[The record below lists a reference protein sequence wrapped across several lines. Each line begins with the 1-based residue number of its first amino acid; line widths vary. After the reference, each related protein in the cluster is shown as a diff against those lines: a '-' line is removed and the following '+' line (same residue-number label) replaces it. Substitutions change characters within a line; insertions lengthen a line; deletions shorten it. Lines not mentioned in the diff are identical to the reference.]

1 MTSRRIS
8 GASAALVMLLAGTA
22 WAQNQ
27 PRGGAAPTPVQ
38 SVALSATVGWSD
50 NIRGENVDQES
61 ETIAGVGL
69 QTRLG
74 REHRRFAYELSTDLQ
89 YLDYLGNTFD
99 SEVTGTAEFNAD
111 AVIVPEML
119 TFVVQDNFGQQQNSP
134 FAPSTP
140 ETRQNVNVFGAGPD
154 LRVDLGDAL
163 VMLASGRYMLEQ
175 YETTLADNE
184 RTQAQLGFYHEFSA
198 DSSLGVLAQNTN
210 VSYADDATGVDFERN
225 EYLARYRLTARRTAM
240 ILEAGKSEFSADDG
254 VERDIFLYRVNA
266 SRQLT
271 ARTYFV
277 VSAGRELSDSGS
289 LFVSTNSDGVQP
301 GVGNGGQSD
310 AFTDLGLGGAQL
322 TGSGV
327 VATTDSLSH
336 RYVRASFR
344 LNAPR
349 TRAYLGAQMREERYL
364 STSSQNRDVVTY
376 SAGIERN
383 LTAAL
388 RVGLDIS
395 HNLRESEDS
404 FIDLEDTMFRLSG
417 FWQATRRL
425 ELSLAAEHAA
435 RSGTGGGFN
444 DNRVWLRMIW
454 SPRGVAN

>member
-1 MTSRRIS
+1 
-8 GASAALVMLLAGTA
+8 
-22 WAQNQ
+22 
-27 PRGGAAPTPVQ
+27 
-38 SVALSATVGWSD
+38 
-50 NIRGENVDQES
+50 
-61 ETIAGVGL
+61 VGL

-74 REHRRFAYELSTDLQ
+74 KEHQRFAYNLSTDLQ

-111 AVIVPEML
+111 AVILPEIL

-140 ETRQNVNVFGAGPD
+140 ETRQNVNIFGAGPD

-163 VMLASGRYMLEQ
+163 VLLGSGRYMLEQ
-175 YETTLADNE
+175 YETTLADNH

-210 VSYADDATGVDFERN
+210 VTYADDATGVDFERN
-225 EYLARYRLTARRTAM
+225 EYLARYRLSARRTAM
-240 ILEAGKSEFSADDG
+240 LLEAGRSEFAADDG
-254 VERDIFLYRVNA
+254 VEREIWLYRVNA

-271 ARTYFV
+271 ARTFFV

-289 LFVSTNSDGVQP
+289 LFVATNSDGVQP
-301 GVGNGGQSD
+301 GTGNGGQND

-336 RYVRASFR
+336 RYVRVSFR

-349 TRAYLGAQMREERYL
+349 TRAYLGAQRREERYINV
-364 STSSQNRDVVTY
+364 SSQNRDVVTY

-388 RVGLDIS
+388 RAGLDVS

-404 FIDLEDTMFRLSG
+404 LIDLKDTMYRVSG

-425 ELSLAAEHAA
+425 EFSLAAEHAV
-435 RSGTGGGFN
+435 RSGSGGGFD

-454 SPRGVAN
+454 SPRGAAH